1 MALMPGFSLMQL
13 WLKSRALS
21 IRILLGLTLI
31 LLFNSAYAQPAGF
44 SVLGRFKV
52 TQLNQILSVQS
63 EKLLPHSVLQAIS
76 ILKPT
81 GQIVLWKY
89 TGSVMSQGI
98 NMKVQY
104 QNE

>member
-21 IRILLGLTLI
+21 IGILLGLTLI
-31 LLFNSAYAQPAGF
+31 LLFNSAYAQPAEF
-44 SVLGRFKV
+44 SVLERFKV

-63 EKLLPHSVLQAIS
+63 EKLLPHSVLQAIR
-76 ILKPT
+76 ILKPM
-81 GQIVLWKY
+81 GQRVLWKF
-89 TGSVMSQGI
+89 TGSVMSQGT

-104 QNE
+104 QHE